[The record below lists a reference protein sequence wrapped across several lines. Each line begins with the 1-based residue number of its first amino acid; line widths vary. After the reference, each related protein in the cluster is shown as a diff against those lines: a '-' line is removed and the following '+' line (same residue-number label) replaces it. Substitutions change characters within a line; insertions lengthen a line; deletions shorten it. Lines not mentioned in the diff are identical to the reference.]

1 MKKRLLVF
9 LAVLLVLAAC
19 TPGAL
24 AYDVAAEQAE
34 DFGTASLEYALP
46 EQAYDAFGALSVADA
61 AQPQSLLAKLWA
73 YVLHEGGG
81 AVASAARNAALLL
94 AVVFLSALCASIS
107 VSGAC
112 GKVTQMAGTVAV
124 AALSATHVTSC
135 ITAGSGALAT
145 LRDFS
150 KILLPSMCAAA
161 AASGAATSAAAKYAA
176 TSLFLDVLLSAETAV
191 LLPLLYLYA
200 GTVICGTTLENDVL
214 TSLSGLLRK
223 AFRLLIIGFA
233 SAFTLYLSL
242 TGHPHRL
249 GRCSRGQGGQ
259 DGRLCRTPGRRQHRG
274 RCSVHGH
281 FQRRDPAQRHRHR
294 RRRQCCCGVRHAVSP
309 ACRALCFV
317 QARGRYRRVLCG
329 QARRPA
335 DRRFCGRVWFPAG
348 DGRCSIAHFIS
359 FDRIEYE
366 GGDGM
371 MESLRVW
378 LLSLAGVALLTALAS
393 LFPTSESLRR
403 ITKLAG
409 GIALTCL
416 LFSPLVTFDYDAY
429 AAALQDYHVSVS
441 TDGAVSDSSERLQRT
456 VIESEM
462 RTYILDKAVQCGAAL
477 DDAQVTLRW
486 STEGYWYPQSVRL
499 ITSGPAA
506 ENSRL
511 AQIIE
516 ADLGIPR
523 ARQEWSSTS

>member
-161 AASGAATSAAAKYAA
+161 AASGAATS
-176 TSLFLDVLLSAETAV
+176 LFLDVLLSAETAV

-214 TSLSGLLRK
+214 ASLSGLLRK

-233 SAFTLYLSL
+233 SVFTLYLSL
-242 TGHPHRL
+242 TGILTGSADAAAAKAVKTAVSAALPVVGSIVADAASTVTSSAAILRSGIGIVGVISVAAVCVTPYLQLAVHYVLYKLAAGIAESFADKRV
-249 GRCSRGQGGQ
+249 
-259 DGRLCRTPGRRQHRG
+259 GRLIDG
-274 RCSVHGH
+274 
-281 FQRRDPAQRHRHR
+281 F
-294 RRRQCCCGVRHAVSP
+294 
-309 ACRALCFV
+309 
-317 QARGRYRRVLCG
+317 
-329 QARRPA
+329 A
-335 DRRFCGRVWFPAG
+335 DVYGFLL
-348 DGRCSIAHFIS
+348 
-359 FDRIEYE
+359 
-366 GGDGM
+366 GM
-371 MESLRVW
+371 V
-378 LLSLAGVALLTALAS
+378 GVAS
-393 LFPTSESLRR
+393 L
-403 ITKLAG
+403 I
-409 GIALTCL
+409 
-416 LFSPLVTFDYDAY
+416 LFLSI
-429 AAALQDYHVSVS
+429 VSS
-441 TDGAVSDSSERLQRT
+441 
-456 VIESEM
+456 M
-462 RTYILDKAVQCGAAL
+462 KAVTG
-477 DDAQVTLRW
+477 
-486 STEGYWYPQSVRL
+486 
-499 ITSGPAA
+499 
-506 ENSRL
+506 
-511 AQIIE
+511 
-516 ADLGIPR
+516 
-523 ARQEWSSTS
+523 

>member
-61 AQPQSLLAKLWA
+61 AQPQFLLAKLWA

-233 SAFTLYLSL
+233 SVFTLYLSL
-242 TGHPHRL
+242 TGILTGSADAAKAVKTAVSAALPVVGSIVADAASTVTSSAAILRNGIGIVGVVSVAAVCVTPYLQLAVHYVLYKLAAGIAESFADKRV
-249 GRCSRGQGGQ
+249 
-259 DGRLCRTPGRRQHRG
+259 GRLIDG
-274 RCSVHGH
+274 
-281 FQRRDPAQRHRHR
+281 F
-294 RRRQCCCGVRHAVSP
+294 
-309 ACRALCFV
+309 
-317 QARGRYRRVLCG
+317 
-329 QARRPA
+329 A
-335 DRRFCGRVWFPAG
+335 DVYGFLL
-348 DGRCSIAHFIS
+348 
-359 FDRIEYE
+359 
-366 GGDGM
+366 GM
-371 MESLRVW
+371 V
-378 LLSLAGVALLTALAS
+378 GVAS
-393 LFPTSESLRR
+393 L
-403 ITKLAG
+403 I
-409 GIALTCL
+409 
-416 LFSPLVTFDYDAY
+416 LFLSI
-429 AAALQDYHVSVS
+429 VSS
-441 TDGAVSDSSERLQRT
+441 
-456 VIESEM
+456 M
-462 RTYILDKAVQCGAAL
+462 KAVTG
-477 DDAQVTLRW
+477 
-486 STEGYWYPQSVRL
+486 
-499 ITSGPAA
+499 
-506 ENSRL
+506 
-511 AQIIE
+511 
-516 ADLGIPR
+516 
-523 ARQEWSSTS
+523 